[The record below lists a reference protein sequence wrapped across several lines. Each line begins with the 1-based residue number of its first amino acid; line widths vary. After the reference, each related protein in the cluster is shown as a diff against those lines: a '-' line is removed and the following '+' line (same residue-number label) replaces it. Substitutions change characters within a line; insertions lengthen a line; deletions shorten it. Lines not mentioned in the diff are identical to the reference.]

1 MYKGYQELELRIS
14 EFFTWLFGEEVMIK
28 NSIENALFA
37 GFLMLFV
44 CSSLGFLLSYLFEE
58 DKLKQQNNKTTRGK

>member
-1 MYKGYQELELRIS
+1 
-14 EFFTWLFGEEVMIK
+14 MIK

-58 DKLKQQNNKTTRGK
+58 DKLKQQNNKTTKQLEENNV